1 MAYSYME
8 ESWQNPTAEMK
19 DWLRRSAITWRR
31 EPVVKRVTRPTKLV
45 TARRLGYKAK
55 PGIIVVRI
63 RIRRGGARKPR
74 PVSGRRQK
82 AMGINKFTRSLGI
95 QEIAERRAAR
105 RYPNMTIQNS
115 YHLFSDGTS
124 HWYEVIL
131 VDRSRGELYHQYV
144 HPRPKSARAAA
155 KPKPKTTEADSE
167 SAAEEED
174 N

>member
-1 MAYSYME
+1 ME
-8 ESWQNPTAEMK
+8 ESWQNPTPDMK

-31 EPVVKRVTRPTKLV
+31 EPVVKRVPKPTKLV

-55 PGIIVVRI
+55 PGIIIVRI

-82 AMGINKFTRSLGI
+82 AMGITKWTRALGI

-105 RYPNMTIQNS
+105 NYPNMTMQNS
-115 YHLFSDGTS
+115 YHLFSDGQS

-131 VDRSRGELYHQYV
+131 VDRNRGELYHPYV
-144 HPRPKSARAAA
+144 HRTPKPVKTGAKSKS
-155 KPKPKTTEADSE
+155 KPKPAEAESE
-167 SAAEEED
+167 SPAEEED
-174 N
+174 A